1 MSQGVLDVG
10 KIKILYRSRSLS
22 GEQQCVSQHLMT
34 WK

>member
-22 GEQQCVSQHLMT
+22 GEQ
-34 WK
+34 